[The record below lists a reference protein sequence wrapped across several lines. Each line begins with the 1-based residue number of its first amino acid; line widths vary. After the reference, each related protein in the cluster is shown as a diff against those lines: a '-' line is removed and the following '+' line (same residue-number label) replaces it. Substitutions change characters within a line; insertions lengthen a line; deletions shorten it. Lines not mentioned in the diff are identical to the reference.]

1 MAMTAEQMLKGEI
14 PEGMT
19 LVRKIDQWDEG
30 GPIVYV
36 IRRTNITQEEVERNR
51 RKMQGILD
59 DVIRG
64 IALQE
69 AEKAMD
75 EKAQK
80 KAAGA

>member
-36 IRRTNITQEEVERNR
+36 IRRTNITREEADCNR
-51 RKMQGILD
+51 QRMQKILD

-69 AEKAMD
+69 AEKSMK
-75 EKAQK
+75 EKEDK